1 MDAILDLM
9 QARPHMRTS
18 ARYDVRELR
27 AYSEGYY
34 AALVAV
40 LRAVDHARIVH
51 QHVADAKRRAT
62 RRAKSA

>member
-1 MDAILDLM
+1 MDAILDLLH
-9 QARPHMRTS
+9 ARPHMHAA

-27 AYSEGYY
+27 AYHEGYY

-62 RRAKSA
+62 KARRSA